1 MKQAKVLDDAEI
13 KRVLAVAAQGKHA
26 ARNRLALLLS
36 HYAGL
41 RVGEI
46 ATLCWADVLG
56 ADGEIKQ
63 QFYLKPE
70 RVIPPFLTG
79 LFGRIYA
86 AIANFW
92 AGVMPPMPIL
102 GRSLL

>member
-1 MKQAKVLDDAEI
+1 MKTEP
-13 KRVLAVAAQGKHA
+13 
-26 ARNRLALLLS
+26 LS
-36 HYAGL
+36 GSSSQL
-41 RVGEI
+41 MQRSIVD
-46 ATLCWADVLG
+46 L
-56 ADGEIKQ
+56 
-63 QFYLKPE
+63 PE
-70 RVIPPFLTG
+70 PEDPVIPPFLTG